1 MVVPLLFQILRPR
14 CGLRMTVLLGLDSTD
29 VGLAVLKERIT
40 VDVGSDLLKE
50 GLDVS

>member
-1 MVVPLLFQILRPR
+1 MRLRLGYMILQKN
-14 CGLRMTVLLGLDSTD
+14 LLGLDSTD
-29 VGLAVLKERIT
+29 VGLAALNERVT